1 MTNEFKMRPKAEIG
15 DLVTV
20 GGYGTRVWKVD
31 AYDMNLRF
39 ESGIV
44 AEEITYEVVCV
55 DTGEYD
61 LAWHEDVTLFIKA
74 DNADAYLRD
83 RPASHKHGNLD
94 KFIAEIKIDL
104 SAAEVSQG
112 SSEKAHVTEKGLFK
126 AAKELARTNAIN
138 LLLDERNKITERME
152 EKGANSGK
160 YAKRVADIDAKLKRI
175 AGGE

>member
-20 GGYGTRVWKVD
+20 DGYGNRVWKVD
-31 AYDMNLRF
+31 AYDLNKRF

-61 LAWHEDVTLFIKA
+61 IAWHEDVTLLVKA
-74 DNADAYLRD
+74 DGAAAYLRN
-83 RPASHKHGNLD
+83 RPIGQKHV
-94 KFIAEIKIDL
+94 KIDKIFVF
-104 SAAEVSQG
+104 SADKPAEEDA
-112 SSEKAHVTEKGLFK
+112 EKPEGTTAK
-126 AAKELARTNAIN
+126 ARKKDSLTNR
-138 LLLDERNKITERME
+138 LLDERNDIAGLSAMLGDHDGE
-152 EKGANSGK
+152 
-160 YAKRVADIDAKLKRI
+160 YAKRIAEIDAKLKRI

>member
-20 GGYGTRVWKVD
+20 SGYGTRVWKVD

-39 ESGIV
+39 ESGII

-61 LAWHEDVTLFIKA
+61 LAWHEDITLLEKA
-74 DNADAYLRD
+74 RGADAYLRKRPDSERYKPGKADKPHIIVSFSTDSAEPPQGTTAKAKARASATD
-83 RPASHKHGNLD
+83 R
-94 KFIAEIKIDL
+94 
-104 SAAEVSQG
+104 
-112 SSEKAHVTEKGLFK
+112 
-126 AAKELARTNAIN
+126 
-138 LLLDERNKITERME
+138 LLDERNDFVRYIELWGDEDGNFARKI
-152 EKGANSGK
+152 
-160 YAKRVADIDAKLKRI
+160 ADIDAKLKRI